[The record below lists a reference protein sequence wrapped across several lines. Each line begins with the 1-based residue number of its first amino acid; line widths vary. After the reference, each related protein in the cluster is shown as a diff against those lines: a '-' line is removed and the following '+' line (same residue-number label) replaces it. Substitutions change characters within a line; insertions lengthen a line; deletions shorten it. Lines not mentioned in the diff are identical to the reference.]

1 MADDAENGGRFQPG
15 NPGRPKG
22 ARNKATV
29 AAELL
34 LDGDAEAITRKAVE
48 LAKEGDLTAI
58 RICMDRF
65 FPARKDRPIPFDLP
79 KLERAADASAAMA
92 AIVAAVADG
101 ELTPIEAG
109 ELAKLV
115 DAFTRTVVATD
126 FEGRLA
132 RLEKMQGGGDSILP
146 APLRNG
152 GAHAIEAQ

>member
-1 MADDAENGGRFQPG
+1 MADDGAESDGRFQPG

-29 AAELL
+29 AAESL

-79 KLERAADASAAMA
+79 KLETAADAGAAIA
-92 AIVAAVADG
+92 SIVAAVASG

-109 ELAKLV
+109 ELSKLV
-115 DAFTRTVVATD
+115 ENFARVVSVTD
-126 FEGRLA
+126 FEARLD
-132 RLEKMQGGGDSILP
+132 RLEKIGGVKP
-146 APLRNG
+146 
-152 GAHAIEAQ
+152 GAAA